1 MPKLILI
8 PLATVLLLI
17 VAAAILIPLLL
28 DEEKVLKMA
37 ATTLYEETGATLTV
51 TGETSLSL
59 FPTIGI
65 YLADAALALPGE
77 KQPGLHARSLEI
89 GVQLM
94 PLFSGNMEVDSIS
107 LDGVSVRIESAA
119 EQADLDTSKLSDE
132 QLDAFYA
139 KRRQTMA
146 AEGDATGAEVALAL
160 PMALNVKQLLVTDS
174 RLELVDSATGEST
187 IIELVRLETTDLN
200 LDAKPIPVDLQLRL
214 TGKQAVD
221 LDLEGN
227 IRVDQQHQTVLL
239 DAVSLVIG
247 GVTAQP
253 LKLQS
258 SGTVDLSRQVAD
270 LQLALQVGA
279 TRGEGTLRYANF
291 ESPQIDT
298 QLQLNL
304 FDPAL
309 LALAGPEA
317 AAEASGNNTAASGDE
332 PLPLDAI
339 RLIDTRADLTI
350 EKAVFDAH
358 TVNNMQVKL
367 RAVDGVIDISTLTG
381 DLHGGKLDLKA
392 TFDGKHSNAVLNTSG
407 SLVDMDIATALA
419 AA

>member
-65 YLADAALALPGE
+65 SLADAALALPGE

-139 KRRQTMA
+139 KRRQSMA
-146 AEGDATGAEVALAL
+146 A
-160 PMALNVKQLLVTDS
+160 
-174 RLELVDSATGEST
+174 
-187 IIELVRLETTDLN
+187 
-200 LDAKPIPVDLQLRL
+200 
-214 TGKQAVD
+214 
-221 LDLEGN
+221 
-227 IRVDQQHQTVLL
+227 
-239 DAVSLVIG
+239 
-247 GVTAQP
+247 
-253 LKLQS
+253 
-258 SGTVDLSRQVAD
+258 
-270 LQLALQVGA
+270 
-279 TRGEGTLRYANF
+279 
-291 ESPQIDT
+291 
-298 QLQLNL
+298 
-304 FDPAL
+304 
-309 LALAGPEA
+309 
-317 AAEASGNNTAASGDE
+317 
-332 PLPLDAI
+332 
-339 RLIDTRADLTI
+339 
-350 EKAVFDAH
+350 
-358 TVNNMQVKL
+358 
-367 RAVDGVIDISTLTG
+367 
-381 DLHGGKLDLKA
+381 
-392 TFDGKHSNAVLNTSG
+392 
-407 SLVDMDIATALA
+407 
-419 AA
+419 